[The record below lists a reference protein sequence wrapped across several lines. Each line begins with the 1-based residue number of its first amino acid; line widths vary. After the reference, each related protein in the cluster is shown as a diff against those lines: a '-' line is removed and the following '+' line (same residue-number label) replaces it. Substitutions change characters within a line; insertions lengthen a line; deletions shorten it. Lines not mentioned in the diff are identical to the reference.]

1 VTLEATEPGLRERK
15 RLATRRAI
23 QYAALNLVAER
34 GIEAVTVDEISR
46 VADVSPRT
54 FFNYFASKEEVLIG
68 DGPQLPDADIIE
80 SFVTAGPSDI
90 FVGIGELITLGG
102 EQVEHAPDRELNA
115 LRLDTL
121 RSHPHL
127 FALRM
132 ANMRQFE
139 EQLTAVV
146 ARRIAADSPELAAD
160 EDALASRA
168 KLVTLMATAAMK
180 HAWTCWSAAG
190 DGDELIARMRSS
202 FAELRSV
209 LA

>member
-1 VTLEATEPGLRERK
+1 MEATEPGLRERK

-23 QYAALNLVAER
+23 QYAALNLVSEG
-34 GIEAVTVDEISR
+34 GIEAATVDEISR

-68 DGPQLPDADIIE
+68 EGPQLPDDETIE
-80 SFVTAGPSDI
+80 SFVAAGPADI
-90 FVGIGELITLGG
+90 FVGIGALITAGG
-102 EQVEHAPDRELNA
+102 ERTEHEPDRELNA
-115 LRLDTL
+115 LRLETL

-139 EQLTAVV
+139 DQLTAIV
-146 ARRIAADSPELAAD
+146 ARRVAADSPELAAD
-160 EDALASRA
+160 PEALASRA
-168 KLVTLMATAAMK
+168 KLVSLMATAAMR
-180 HAWTCWSAAG
+180 HAWASWSAAG
-190 DGDELIARMRSS
+190 DGDELAARMNSS

>member
-1 VTLEATEPGLRERK
+1 MEVTEPGLRERK

-23 QYAALNLVAER
+23 QFAALNLVSENGLDAL
-34 GIEAVTVDEISR
+34 TVDEISR

-68 DGPQLPDADIIE
+68 DGPQLPDELTIE
-80 SFVTAGPSDI
+80 AFVTAGPGTDI
-90 FVGIGELITLGG
+90 FVGIGELITAGG
-102 EQVEHAPDRELNA
+102 ERVDHDHDHQLNL

-121 RSHPHL
+121 RSHPQL
-127 FALRM
+127 FAVRM
-132 ANMRQFE
+132 ANLRQFE

-146 ARRIAADSPELAAD
+146 ARRVAVDSPELARD
-160 EDALASRA
+160 PDALASRA

-180 HAWTCWSAAG
+180 HAWTCWSKNG
-190 DGDELIARMRSS
+190 DGIELAERMRHS

>member
-1 VTLEATEPGLRERK
+1 MEATEPGLRERK

-23 QYAALNLVAER
+23 QLAALNLV
-34 GIEAVTVDEISR
+34 IENGLDALTVDEISR

-68 DGPQLPDADIIE
+68 DGPQLPAEDAIE
-80 SFVTAGPSDI
+80 AFVRGGASDI
-90 FVGIGELITLGG
+90 FVGIGELITAGG
-102 EQVEHAPDRELNA
+102 ESVDHELDRELNV
-115 LRLDTL
+115 LRRDTL
-121 RSHPHL
+121 RNHPHL
-127 FALRM
+127 FAVRM

-139 EQLTAVV
+139 DDLTAIVS
-146 ARRIAADSPELAAD
+146 RRLAADSPRLAAD
-160 EDALASRA
+160 PDALASRA

-180 HAWTCWSAAG
+180 HAWTFWSG
-190 DGDELIARMRSS
+190 QNDGSDLSTRLKSS